1 MASWLSKG
9 CQDHAMVSSTN
20 GGGKTVYPHI
30 RLRLDPYIEP
40 FTKKKKILKMDQWSK
55 YKS

>member
-9 CQDHAMVSSTN
+9 CQDHAMISSTN

-30 RLRLDPYIEP
+30 KDWGWTP
-40 FTKKKKILKMDQWSK
+40 T
-55 YKS
+55 

>member
-40 FTKKKKILKMDQWSK
+40 FIKKKKSPENGSMI
-55 YKS
+55 